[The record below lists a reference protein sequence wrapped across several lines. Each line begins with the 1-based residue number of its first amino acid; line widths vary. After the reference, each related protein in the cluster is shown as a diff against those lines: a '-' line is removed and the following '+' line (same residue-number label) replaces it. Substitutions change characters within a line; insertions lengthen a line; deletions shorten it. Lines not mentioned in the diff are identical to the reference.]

1 MPVIHD
7 RQALAAR
14 RQAAQA
20 KRQAINR
27 SKTLVNVSCGTC
39 GIASGAEK
47 ILKVMQEEAK
57 TLKIEDIEFIRSGCM
72 TYCFAEPTVTITLS
86 DSEPITFGKVD
97 EERARALM
105 GEYILKGLPVPGEI
119 PNAYE
124 RVMLSD

>member
-20 KRQAINR
+20 KRQALNR

-39 GIASGAEK
+39 GLASGAENV
-47 ILKVMQEEAK
+47 LKAMQEAAK

-72 TYCFAEPTVTITLS
+72 TYCFAEPTVTITRS
-86 DSEPITFGKVD
+86 DSEPVTFGKVD
-97 EERARALM
+97 EERAKALV
-105 GEYILKGLPVPGEI
+105 GEFILNGLPVPGEI

-124 RVMLSD
+124 RVILSD